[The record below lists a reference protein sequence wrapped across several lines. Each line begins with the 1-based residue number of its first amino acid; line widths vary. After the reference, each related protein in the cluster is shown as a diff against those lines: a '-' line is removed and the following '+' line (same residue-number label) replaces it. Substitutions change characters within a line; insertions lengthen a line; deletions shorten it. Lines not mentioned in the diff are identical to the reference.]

1 MVSPCRP
8 SSGLNYAKN
17 YVNTVDKSPVRRNMV
32 STFSF
37 VQVIRIARSSFRNS
51 KTLVE
56 NFIKPFSFII
66 NCVLRPFLILTFRN
80 LDFRL
85 AQYNTC
91 PTRVLS
97 YTETRSDRTRWHI
110 LEGCKIKSRH
120 YWPACFNQPYGLVES
135 KSRETK
141 VYFALLLLLPLQF
154 LLGVLGRPS
163 CQIADTCIVSGVK
176 KQQLV
181 LFGENI
187 CS

>member
-1 MVSPCRP
+1 MVSPCRA

-17 YVNTVDKSPVRRNMV
+17 YANTVDKSLVRRNMV
-32 STFSF
+32 PTFSF
-37 VQVIRIARSSFRNS
+37 VQVIHIARSSFRNL

-66 NCVLRPFLILTFRN
+66 NGVLRPILILTFGN
-80 LDFRL
+80 LDFRS

-97 YTETRSDRTRWHI
+97 YTETRGDRTRWHI
-110 LEGCKIKSRH
+110 LEACKIRSRH
-120 YWPACFNQPYGLVES
+120 YLRACFNQPYGLVKS
-135 KSRETK
+135 KSTKK
-141 VYFALLLLLPLQF
+141 VYFALVKFLPTF
-154 LLGVLGRPS
+154 TFVVFPWCSWTSVLSNCRHFY
-163 CQIADTCIVSGVK
+163 CIW
-176 KQQLV
+176 QQLV